1 VRFEGDALPRL
12 DLEARQSVS
21 DITAIVDVTGP
32 ADKPVFAFS
41 SSPELPQDEVLS
53 RLLFQK
59 PSGNLSAFQALQL
72 ANTVSALSGNGGAF
86 DTLRR
91 SLGVDSLDVS
101 TGSSG
106 GPALSARR
114 ALSERLSLGVKTG
127 ARPEDNGVSLDLD
140 VTKRLRL
147 STGVDAKGESSVGA
161 GMQWE
166 Y

>member
-1 VRFEGDALPRL
+1 MPRL
-12 DLEARQSVS
+12 DMQARQTLS
-21 DITAIVDVTGP
+21 DATAIIDVTGP

-41 SSPELPQDEVLS
+41 SNPQLPQDEILS

-86 DTLRR
+86 DSLRR

-101 TGSSG
+101 SGSNG
-106 GPALSARR
+106 GPVVGARR
-114 ALSERLSLGVKTG
+114 AIGNRLSLGVKTG

-147 STGVDAKGESSVGA
+147 STGIDAKGESNIGA
-161 GMQWE
+161 GLQWE